1 VTIQQ
6 SCFFSSSFFP
16 VSPCSLTRC
25 TFDPLYELNSIDAGK
40 RFRAPRQH
48 APPGRRV
55 GCGNWFFFFFFF
67 YNFFFFFSYL
77 RKAHVFAGKQKIRR
91 VLDPT
96 IPMVDP
102 CGAADPMAG
111 GSDALAPA
119 PEAQPHKPAL
129 RANEAVF

>member
-1 VTIQQ
+1 MQEN
-6 SCFFSSSFFP
+6 
-16 VSPCSLTRC
+16 VSGLRGSARR
-25 TFDPLYELNSIDAGK
+25 DVAAVGAGN
-40 RFRAPRQH
+40 A
-48 APPGRRV
+48 
-55 GCGNWFFFFFFF
+55 FFFFFH
-67 YNFFFFFSYL
+67 FFFFSYL